1 MSAAVRPKCR
11 VRPRTAAGLPPNL
24 VHFKQIVLEEPIKQL
39 GVYSV
44 PVKLHGG
51 VEVVSGLEPG
61 ERFVARGGFSL
72 KAELGK
78 ESFGD
83 GHGH

>member
-1 MSAAVRPKCR
+1 MDMGKTALIRMEDGEEVIFVETDEGFKPRPVAVGRR
-11 VRPRTAAGLPPNL
+11 GLD
-24 VHFKQIVLEEPIKQL
+24 H
-39 GVYSV
+39 
-44 PVKLHGG
+44 

-72 KAELGK
+72 KAELAK
-78 ESFGD
+78 DAFGD

>member
-1 MSAAVRPKCR
+1 MRLAGTVAEVQWHPSQKVTWLYDGQIDFHVR
-11 VRPRTAAGLPPNL
+11 VDGLGE
-24 VHFKQIVLEEPIKQL
+24 IAWWIL
-39 GVYSV
+39 GY
-44 PVKLHGG
+44 GDQ